1 MASFFAA
8 HREAPEIPAYLM
20 YIAQA
25 VVNSLG
31 IPVTSM
37 ARPVAGALSADW
49 KVILIGTL
57 QTAVGQVGSPNQSL
71 EPVMT

>member
-1 MASFFAA
+1 
-8 HREAPEIPAYLM
+8 M

-25 VVNSLG
+25 VVNSLA
-31 IPVTSM
+31 IPVTSV